1 MDSSNIMKKPNTVYR
16 DNFEVIVNH
25 DITITKEN
33 KSLNLKK
40 VYYFFKRFFDVFLIL
55 VAMPCLIPVFAL
67 ISLVIRLDSKGK
79 IFYKQERVGING
91 KIFYIYKFRS
101 MVTDADKML
110 DQLKDLNEA
119 DGPVFKIKNDP
130 RITRVGRFMRKHS
143 IDELPQL
150 INVLKGDMSLV
161 GPRPAL
167 PSEVETYNEYQ
178 KQRLSVTP
186 GLTCY
191 WQISGR
197 SQVSFDEWMDFDM
210 KYIKDQNLLLDLK
223 LILLTMK
230 EVMVCT
236 GAY

>member
-1 MDSSNIMKKPNTVYR
+1 MDSSNIMKKQNTVYR

-25 DITITKEN
+25 DITLTKEN
-33 KSLNLKK
+33 KSLSLKL
-40 VYYFFKRFFDVFLIL
+40 YYFFKRFFDVVLILAAMPFLI
-55 VAMPCLIPVFAL
+55 PIFAI
-67 ISLVIRLDSKGK
+67 ISLVIRLDSKGN
-79 IFYKQERVGING
+79 IFYKQERVGLKG

-210 KYIKDQNLLLDLK
+210 KYIKEQNLLLDLK